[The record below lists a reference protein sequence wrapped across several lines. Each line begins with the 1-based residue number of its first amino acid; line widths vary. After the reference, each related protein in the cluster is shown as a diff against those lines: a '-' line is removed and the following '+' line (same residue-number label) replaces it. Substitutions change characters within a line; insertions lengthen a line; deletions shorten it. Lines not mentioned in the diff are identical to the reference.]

1 MGGVLYSTSDVLVAR
16 LGFFANP
23 KRAAKNKNVLA
34 RLQKAGRKKQLRVVV
49 VERRKLQIAIL
60 NIDYLR
66 RSYLHIF

>member
-1 MGGVLYSTSDVLVAR
+1 MLAR
-16 LGFFANP
+16 LGFFAKKQ
-23 KRAAKNKNVLA
+23 KRAGENVLA